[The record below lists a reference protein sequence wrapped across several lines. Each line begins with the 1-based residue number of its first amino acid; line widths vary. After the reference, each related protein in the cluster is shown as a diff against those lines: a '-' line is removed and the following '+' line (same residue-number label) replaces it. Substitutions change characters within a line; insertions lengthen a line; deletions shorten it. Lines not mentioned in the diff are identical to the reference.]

1 MKKLLLNLL
10 GVTVMVLPLSLT
22 AQTARVMAI
31 HNSADPAV
39 DTVDVWLTASGVS
52 TKIADNLAFRQSTGF
67 INAPAGINIRVGFAP
82 KTSTTIADTLIGFA
96 FNLASNER
104 YVILAQGHV
113 GTGFNPQTPFN
124 LHVISP
130 VIERFTGAGDSTSLS
145 VVHGATDAPAV
156 DIALRLGNGDANY
169 LENLEYNTNFKNI
182 LLPVENYFIDLYP
195 SGTED
200 LLITYAAPIK
210 TLNLQDSA
218 VVVFASGFLNPS
230 LNKNGKPFGLFA
242 ALSNGAV
249 VALPVQN
256 TFRLQ
261 AFHNCAD
268 PAADTVDVWLID
280 NDNDTKTKLIPN
292 FVFRT
297 ATPFINAPAA
307 VDISIGV
314 APRNSTQNDII
325 YTEDI
330 GKIPG
335 GFSALAVA
343 GGVLDTSKFE
353 ANPSGVDIS
362 FAINGVAALEKSP
375 VAGKVWLNVYHGST
389 DAPAVDVKV
398 KNGPTLFGGLEF
410 TDGSETGIPVDAQ
423 SYTIDITPAGSSTVV
438 ASYTAPLTGFAD
450 SGIVVV
456 ASGFLTPNVP
466 TGKDAGAPFGLFAVT
481 PSGNVIALPTVS
493 TSLNNIRK
501 SFSNLQL
508 YPNPASNNVVIA
520 SKELTSG
527 TSIALID
534 MTGREVMRYEVI
546 NENKEEVNLNIEGLN
561 KGMYMLHIQNAS
573 ATSVYKLIKQ

>member
-10 GVTVMVLPLSLT
+10 GVTAMVLPLSLT

-67 INAPAGINIRVGFAP
+67 INAPAGVNIRVGFAP
-82 KTSTTIADTLIGFA
+82 KTSSTIADTLIGFA
-96 FNLASNER
+96 FNLTSNER

-130 VIERFTGAGDSTSLS
+130 VNERYTGAGDSTSLS

-156 DIALRLGNGDANY
+156 DISLRIGNDPVDY
-169 LENLEYNTNFKNI
+169 LADLEYNTNIKNI
-182 LLPVENYFIDLYP
+182 LLPVENYFIDIFT
-195 SGTED
+195 SGTGD

-210 TLNLQDSA
+210 SLNLQDSA
-218 VVVFASGFLNPS
+218 VVVFASGFLDPS
-230 LNKNGKPFGLFA
+230 ANKNGKPFGLFA

-249 VALPVQN
+249 VALPVQS

-280 NDNDTKTKLIPN
+280 NDHNTKTKLIPD
-292 FVFRT
+292 FVFRK
-297 ATPFINAPAA
+297 ATPFINAPAG
-307 VDISIGV
+307 VDIGIGV

-325 YTEDI
+325 YTEEV
-330 GKIPG
+330 GRFLG
-335 GFSALAVA
+335 GYSVIAVA
-343 GGVLDTSKFE
+343 GGVLDTAKFE

-362 FAINGVAALEKSP
+362 FAINGASALEKSP

-398 KNGPTLFGGLEF
+398 KNGPTLFSDLKFLEGG
-410 TDGSETGIPVDAQ
+410 ETGIPVDAQ

-438 ASYTAPLTGFAD
+438 ASYTAPLAGFAD

-466 TGKDAGAPFGLFAVT
+466 TGRDAGAPFGLFAVT

-508 YPNPASNNVVIA
+508 YPNPASGNVVIA
-520 SKELTSG
+520 SKELTNG
-527 TSIALID
+527 TSISLMD
-534 MTGREVMRYEVI
+534 MTGREVMRHEVT
-546 NENKEEVNLNIEGLN
+546 NENKEEVNLNIDGLN
-561 KGMYMLHIQNAS
+561 KGMYLLHVQNAS
-573 ATSVYKLIKQ
+573 ASSVYKLIKQ